1 MTPAPAGPLAKDRAM
16 ERIQAAIQKA
26 KALRGDDDG
35 PPAVRPPAR
44 PGRQAPG
51 PGPGWAELPAFAPDP
66 EQMERRRVVVLG
78 GPVPARSVFE
88 ILRTKVVR
96 TMRQN
101 GWTSLGIT
109 SPTDDCG
116 KTMVSLN
123 LAFSL
128 ANQPDLRLV
137 LVDLDLRHPSVG
149 RYLGVT
155 RPQSMAG
162 VLRGMAPAAEN
173 FLRYGDNL
181 AIGTNA
187 QAIRNSAELLMSPST
202 GQGVAAIR
210 AAFNPDIVLYDL
222 PPMLLSDDAMAFLPH
237 LDCVLLV
244 AGAGRT
250 RLDEVDKC
258 EQDLAEHTN
267 VLGVLL
273 NMCHYTEEGYGYY

>member
-1 MTPAPAGPLAKDRAM
+1 M

-26 KALRGDDDG
+26 KALRGDG
-35 PPAVRPPAR
+35 PPAARPAVAR
-44 PGRQAPG
+44 PGRPAPG
-51 PGPGWAELPAFAPDP
+51 PGPAWAELPAFTPDP

-88 ILRTKVVR
+88 ILRTKVAR
-96 TMRQN
+96 AMRQN

-109 SPTDDCG
+109 SPTDACG

-149 RYLGVT
+149 RDLGVT
-155 RPQSMAG
+155 RPQSMAS
-162 VLRGMAPAAEN
+162 VLQGTRPAAEN
-173 FLRYGDNL
+173 FVRYGDNF

-202 GQGVAAIR
+202 VQGVAAIR
-210 AAFNPDIVLYDL
+210 AAFNPDIVVYDL

-244 AGAGRT
+244 AGAGRS
-250 RLDEVDKC
+250 RIDEVDKC

-273 NMCHYTEEGYGYY
+273 NMCHYTEDGYVYY

>member
-1 MTPAPAGPLAKDRAM
+1 M

-26 KALRGDDDG
+26 KALRGDEA
-35 PPAVRPPAR
+35 PPAAR
-44 PGRQAPG
+44 PAAPRPGARPALG
-51 PGPGWAELPAFAPDP
+51 PGLAWAELPAFVPDP
-66 EQMERRRVVVLG
+66 EQAERRRVVVLG
-78 GPVPARSVFE
+78 GPVPARSVFD

-109 SPTDDCG
+109 SPTDACG

-128 ANQPDLRLV
+128 ANQPDLRVV

-149 RYLGVT
+149 RDLGVT
-155 RPQSMAG
+155 RPQSMAA
-162 VLRGMAPAAEN
+162 VLQGTAPVAEN
-173 FLRYGDNL
+173 FVRYGDNL

-187 QAIRNSAELLMSPST
+187 QAIRHSAELLMSAGT
-202 GQGVAAIR
+202 AKGVAAIR
-210 AAFNPDIVLYDL
+210 TAFNPDILLYDL
-222 PPMLLSDDAMAFLPH
+222 PPMLMSDDAMAFLPH

-258 EQDLAEHTN
+258 ERDLAEHTN

>member
-1 MTPAPAGPLAKDRAM
+1 M

-26 KALRGDDDG
+26 KALRGDG
-35 PPAVRPPAR
+35 PPTARPAVAR
-44 PGRQAPG
+44 PGRPAPG
-51 PGPGWAELPAFAPDP
+51 PGPAWAELPAFTPDP

-88 ILRTKVVR
+88 ILRTKVAR
-96 TMRQN
+96 AMRQN

-109 SPTDDCG
+109 SPTDACG

-149 RYLGVT
+149 RDLGVT
-155 RPQSMAG
+155 RPQSMAS
-162 VLRGMAPAAEN
+162 VLQGTRPAAEN
-173 FLRYGDNL
+173 FVRYGDNL

-202 GQGVAAIR
+202 AQGVAAIR
-210 AAFNPDIVLYDL
+210 AAFNPDIVVYDL

-244 AGAGRT
+244 AGAGRS
-250 RLDEVDKC
+250 RIDEVDKC

-273 NMCHYTEEGYGYY
+273 NMCHYTEDGYVYY

>member
-26 KALRGDDDG
+26 KALRGDDG
-35 PPAVRPPAR
+35 PPAARPAAR
-44 PGRQAPG
+44 PGGRPAPG
-51 PGPGWAELPAFAPDP
+51 PGPAWAGLPAFTPDP

-109 SPTDDCG
+109 SPTDGCG
-116 KTMVSLN
+116 KTLVSLN
-123 LAFSL
+123 LAFGL
-128 ANQPDLRLV
+128 ANQPDLRVV

-149 RYLGVT
+149 RDLGVT

-162 VLRGMAPAAEN
+162 VLRGTAPAAEN

-202 GQGVAAIR
+202 AQGVAAIR
-210 AAFNPDIVLYDL
+210 AAFNPDIVVYDL

-250 RLDEVDKC
+250 RLDEIDKC